1 MKPQH
6 PESHRNTRLREMNRW
21 DAGALSDAQF
31 SRVSGW
37 LRSPRLS
44 RDMSWG
50 LVDTT
55 VLHVR
60 DGDTQVVVKASGP
73 LNHHIGREITAHESH
88 TAPLIATGAAGR
100 LIAADRELNVLL
112 LEYLGGDLVEGTE
125 HEHDPDTYEQAGRLL
140 RAFHAGSA
148 RTDDQYEDRAT
159 SRSLVWLDAE
169 HRIDPATE
177 DAVRGILDRHR
188 PRPVTV
194 VATHGDWQPRN
205 WLIDGNTVRVI
216 DFGRF
221 DFRPAH
227 TDLCRLAVQQ
237 WRADPALEAAFLTG
251 YGSDPRDGEL
261 WPMALP
267 REAIGTAVWAHQ
279 VGDTTFEAQGHRML
293 RDALT
298 LF

>member
-1 MKPQH
+1 MKPRH
-6 PESHRNTRLREMNRW
+6 PESHRNTRLKEKDRW

-31 SRVSGW
+31 TRVGTW
-37 LRSPRLS
+37 LRSPRLI

-60 DGDTQVVVKASGP
+60 DDDTQVVVKSAGP
-73 LNHHIGREITAHESH
+73 TNHHIGREITAHESH
-88 TAPLIATGAAGR
+88 TAALTATGSTGR
-100 LIAADRELNVLL
+100 LIAADRDLNVLL
-112 LEYLGGDLVEGTE
+112 IEYLDGELVEGTE
-125 HEHDPDTYEQAGRLL
+125 HEHDPDTHEQAGRLL
-140 RAFHAGSA
+140 RALHADPAG
-148 RTDDQYEDRAT
+148 TDDQYEHRAT
-159 SRSLVWLDAE
+159 NRSMVWLDAE
-169 HRIDPATE
+169 HQIDPATE
-177 DAVRGILDRHR
+177 ESVRGILNRHH

-194 VATHGDWQPRN
+194 VPTHGDWQPRN
-205 WLIDGNTVRVI
+205 WLIDDGKVKVI

-237 WRADPALEAAFLTG
+237 WRTDPALEAAFLTG
-251 YGSDPRDGEL
+251 YGSDPRHSDL
-261 WPMALP
+261 WPMALL

-279 VGDTTFEAQGHRML
+279 VGDHAFEAQGHRML